1 MDLAFLLFQKA
12 LAMLIYLII
21 GCICYKTKLITDIGN
36 KSLSNVAMYALSPAM
51 ILVSFRQDY
60 SDKLFHGLLMTVGLS
75 CVGFAITIGGCLLL
89 IRKKGILGKENKD
102 AVIERFSAIYS
113 NCGFMG
119 IPLANELF
127 GTEGVFYI
135 TAFHS
140 VFMFLVWTYG
150 VYLITGDKKDI
161 SLKKVFLNPSIIAT
175 ILGAVLF
182 IADIKTPQFLTST
195 MQPMS
200 TAVGPLAMIIAGA
213 TIIQS
218 DLKAAFTSFR
228 IYWVAFLK
236 LLLIPAILAVV
247 LTLISK
253 PFGISQTALLATIL
267 GFSCPSATIGTML
280 AIKFDKNAKAAS
292 QIFAFTT
299 VVSVVTMPL
308 IIYFQQLI

>member
-36 KSLSNVAMYALSPAM
+36 KSLTNVAIYALSPAM
-51 ILVSFRQDY
+51 ILVSFQQDY
-60 SDKLFHGLLMTVGLS
+60 SEKLFRGLVMTVGLS
-75 CVGFAITIGGCLLL
+75 CVGFMITIAGCLVL
-89 IRKKGILGKENKD
+89 IRHKGLSGKENKD
-102 AVIERFSAIYS
+102 AVIERFSAIFS

-127 GTEGVFYI
+127 GSEGVFYI

-161 SLKKVFLNPSIIAT
+161 SLKKVILNPSIIAT

-182 IADIKTPQFLTST
+182 IADIDTPKFLTST

-200 TAVGPLAMIIAGA
+200 TAVGPIAMIIAGA

-218 DLKAAFTSFR
+218 DLKVAFTNLR

-236 LLLIPAILAVV
+236 LILIPAILAVV

-253 PFGISQTALLATIL
+253 PFGITQTALLATIL

-280 AIKFDKNAKAAS
+280 AIKFDKNATTAS

-308 IIYFQQLI
+308 IIYLQQLL